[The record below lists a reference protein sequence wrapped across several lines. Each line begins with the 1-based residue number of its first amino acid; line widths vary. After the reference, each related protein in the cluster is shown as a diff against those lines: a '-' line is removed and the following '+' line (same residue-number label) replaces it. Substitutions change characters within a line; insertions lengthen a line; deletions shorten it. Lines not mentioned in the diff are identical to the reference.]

1 MGCGPFPTDRDARAR
16 TPAVTLLLAWLRVER
31 RRRWRSLLVLAVLVA
46 LATGTVLASVA
57 GARRGNSAV
66 GRLLARTLPA
76 TVVVVPNQSDFDWA
90 AVRSIP
96 RVESL
101 TVFPGYTGLPIAGI
115 DDDSISSFIPADTEA
130 MRAIE
135 RPVVLEGRL
144 PDPTRP
150 DEAVVT
156 AAFLRST
163 GRHVGDALTALLATP
178 EQADANSASP
188 GDIGPPAGPRVPL
201 RIVGVVRSLWYSDAL
216 GGRGSVIPSPGLL
229 TRYRA
234 NFLGASGDVPLSA
247 LVRLRGGE
255 ADRAGFQA
263 DLARVS
269 GRADIDVVDR
279 ADAVRHAGDVTAF
292 ESASL
297 LAFGLAA
304 LLAATVIVG
313 QAIVRYAA
321 SSAAELRSVAALGMT
336 SGQGVLLAAAAPS
349 FAAALGAGLGVAA
362 AAVASR
368 WMPFGAAAAYEP
380 SPGIDLDW
388 LVLGVGW
395 VLVTGLVAIA
405 SAAAARVSQA
415 AVTRHGVDRPSQL
428 ATAAAKWGAPVP
440 LVIGLRFAL
449 EPRRGRDAVLVRP
462 TLLCAVTGILGVV
475 AAFTLSAGVA
485 DAAKHPARF
494 GQTYQVMAIFGFGG
508 YDFAPTSPVLRA
520 LAADPAVAGVTDL
533 RVAAGTSGA
542 TSVITH
548 TFDPVGP
555 PTPMV
560 LSSGVPPTVDGDVV
574 LAPATAR
581 QLGAR
586 VGSTIPLRG
595 DRGSL
600 ELRVTGIGFTVQ
612 SSTSGYDRGA
622 WLTPGDHDRLFS
634 GFKEHAGLVTLRP
647 GVEPAGAIPRF
658 QRTAAAA
665 SGGTS
670 FLFITPFVPPQVGEV
685 ENVRVLPVL
694 LGAFLATLALAAIAH
709 ALTEAVRRRGREIAV
724 LRALGTTPRECRL
737 LVTAQATVITGI
749 GLAAGV
755 PFGLALGRTL
765 WREVAGRIPLQLKM
779 PPALE
784 PLLLITLLALVVA
797 IVVAAWPGRR
807 AARLPIGEVLRAE

>member
-1 MGCGPFPTDRDARAR
+1 M
-16 TPAVTLLLAWLRVER
+16 TLLMAWLRLER

-76 TVVVVPNQSDFDWA
+76 TVVVVPNQSGFHWA

-101 TVFPGYTGLPIAGI
+101 TLFPAYTSLPIAGI
-115 DDDSISSFIPADTEA
+115 DDDSITSFIPADTEA
-130 MRAIE
+130 MRTIE
-135 RPVVLEGRL
+135 RPIVLEGRL
-144 PDPTRP
+144 ADPTRP

-156 AAFLRST
+156 AAFLRTT
-163 GRHVGDALTALLATP
+163 GRHVGDVLTAALMTP
-178 EQADANSASP
+178 EQADASAIA
-188 GDIGPPAGPRVPL
+188 GDVGPPGGPRVPL
-201 RIVGVVRSLWYSDAL
+201 RIVGVVRSFWYSDAL
-216 GGRGSVIPSPGLL
+216 GGPGSVIPSPGLL

-234 NFLGASGDVPLSA
+234 NLLGASGNVPLSA
-247 LVRLRGGE
+247 LVRLRGGA
-255 ADRAGFQA
+255 ADLAGFRA

-269 GRADIDVVDR
+269 GRPDIDVLDR
-279 ADAVRHAGDVTAF
+279 ADAVRHARDVTAF

-304 LLAATVIVG
+304 LLAAVVIVG
-313 QAIVRYAA
+313 QAIVGYAA
-321 SSAAELRSVAALGMT
+321 SSAVELRSVAALGMT
-336 SGQGVLLAAAAPS
+336 SGQEVLLTAAAPS
-349 FAAALGAGLGVAA
+349 LAATVGAGLGVAG

-388 LVLGVGW
+388 VVLGVGW
-395 VLVTGLVAIA
+395 LLVAGLVAIA

-415 AVTRHGVDRPSQL
+415 GVTRHGPDRPSQL
-428 ATAAAKWGAPVP
+428 VTAAARSGAPVP
-440 LVIGLRFAL
+440 LVIGMRFAL
-449 EPRRGRDAVLVRP
+449 EPRRGRNAVLVRP

-475 AAFTLSAGVA
+475 ASFTLSAGVA
-485 DAAKHPARF
+485 DATSHPARF
-494 GQTYQVMAIFGFGG
+494 GQTYQLLVIFGFGG
-508 YDFAPTSPVLRA
+508 HDFAPSGPVLNA
-520 LAADPAVAGVTDL
+520 LAADPAVAGVTDV

-548 TFDPVGP
+548 TFDPVGR

-560 LSSGVPPTVDGDVV
+560 LSAGAPPTADGEVV
-574 LAPATAR
+574 LAPTTAR

-586 VGSTIPLRG
+586 VGWTIPLSG
-595 DRGSL
+595 DRGRR

-622 WLTPGDHDRLFS
+622 WLTPADHDRLFG
-634 GFKEHAGLVTLRP
+634 GFKEHAGLLTLHP
-647 GVEPAGAIPRF
+647 GVQPAGVIPRL

-665 SGGTS
+665 TGSTAL
-670 FLFITPFVPPQVGEV
+670 LFIPPFVPPQIGEV

-694 LGAFLATLALAAIAH
+694 LGAFLAMLAMGAIAH
-709 ALTEAVRRRGREIAV
+709 ALALAVRRRGRDIAV
-724 LRALGTTPRECRL
+724 LRA
-737 LVTAQATVITGI
+737 
-749 GLAAGV
+749 
-755 PFGLALGRTL
+755 
-765 WREVAGRIPLQLKM
+765 
-779 PPALE
+779 
-784 PLLLITLLALVVA
+784 
-797 IVVAAWPGRR
+797 
-807 AARLPIGEVLRAE
+807 